1 METLLASTFTGIVM
15 FVMGFWLAR
24 MIYLPQIHSAEL
36 RGLTNRR
43 VLVVKPDHTGTDG
56 GEYLVRRERRTDA
69 ENAAGMVS

>member
-1 METLLASTFTGIVM
+1 METLLASTFTGILM

-43 VLVVKPDHTGTDG
+43 VMELSPEDAARRVV
-56 GEYLVRRERRTDA
+56 
-69 ENAAGMVS
+69 